1 MTKNAKKVMISPRI
15 PNVKNSITE
24 IICHH
29 DAFTISEI
37 GVDAEGMSHVISV

>member
-1 MTKNAKKVMISPRI
+1 MKNAMKAIISPKI

-29 DAFTISEI
+29 DAFTISDI
-37 GVDAEGMSHVISV
+37 GVDAEGMSHVKSA